1 MNALSQLDEATH
13 RSPEDKLSQNLSA
26 LAKRLPDDPVT
37 KNLVTSVLAAA
48 KFGHKESVL
57 ERIQRCKAALH
68 SAEANAQA
76 TLLHRIKKGSAIAL
90 LSNSDLLS
98 IVTKTKAA
106 LHIIGHA
113 SPNIHSTIY
122 EPLAAR
128 QAIKQADLVIIPVI
142 AITSEKVIAPIGSEL
157 LVELAAARGIP
168 AYAFAIGFQFTRQL
182 ENVPGMAKQCFVSH
196 GHQTRCVATYEALD
210 PNQVSIISELG
221 ILSHSRFI
229 DDFSHA
235 YPWLWV

>member
-13 RSPEDKLSQNLSA
+13 RAPEDKLYQTLSA

-57 ERIQRCKAALH
+57 ERIQRCKAVLR
-68 SAEANAQA
+68 SAETNAQS
-76 TLLHRIKKGSAIAL
+76 TLLHRVKKGGAIAL
-90 LSNSDLLS
+90 LPTAELLA
-98 IVTKTKAA
+98 VMEKTKAA

-113 SPNIHSTIY
+113 ASSVPSTVY

-128 QAIKQADLVIIPVI
+128 QAVKNADMVIVPVI
-142 AITSEKVIAPIGSEL
+142 AITSEKVISPIGAEL
-157 LVELAAARGIP
+157 LVELANNRGIP
-168 AYAFAIGFQFTRQL
+168 AYAFATGFQFTRHL
-182 ENVPGMAKQCFVSH
+182 EAVPGIAKNCYVAH
-196 GHQTRCVATYEALD
+196 GRQKRCVATYESIS
-210 PNQVSIISELG
+210 PNKVSIISELG
-221 ILSHSRFI
+221 IFSHARFI
-229 DDFSHA
+229 DELSHA